1 MKIKA
6 SYSTLCST
14 ELLKQVVSQYKITNP
29 KSCEF
34 WYRGLNDTYK
44 VISESGNFALRVY
57 RKDWRTI
64 SDIEFEMEALLFLH
78 KNGAKVAYPIEKKEG
93 GYVAT
98 VVADEGDRQI
108 IVTKFI
114 EGTVLK
120 YEDPQDAVAYGK
132 AAAEIHICS
141 NEFKSNH
148 SRYKL
153 DVHHL
158 IEEPFTYVKPFLVNR
173 PNDLEFLNGLVEKL
187 SHKLNLANDASLD
200 YGFCHGDFHGYNAH
214 DDSGEIVHFDFD
226 CCGYGL
232 RAYDLATFKWNSRHQ
247 KKENELWPRFLEGYV
262 SKRDVSQLDLSNIE
276 LLVAVRDL
284 WHLGLHTGNTKDLA
298 KGWINEAYL
307 DRRMS
312 FLRDVSERIDAQA
325 SGDES

>member
-6 SYSTLCST
+6 SYSTLCAS
-14 ELLKQVVSQYKITNP
+14 ELLDKVVSQYKISNA

-34 WYRGLNDTYK
+34 WHRGLNDTYK
-44 VISESGNFALRVY
+44 VMSESGNFVLRVY
-57 RKDWRTI
+57 RKDWRTL

-98 VVADEGDRQI
+98 VGADEGDRQI
-108 IVTKFI
+108 VVTKFI
-114 EGTVLK
+114 EGAVLK

-141 NEFKSNH
+141 DGFKSNH
-148 SRYKL
+148 NRYKL
-153 DVHHL
+153 DTHHL
-158 IEEPFTYVKPFLVNR
+158 VEEPLTYVKSFLVNR
-173 PNDLEFLNGLVEKL
+173 PDDFEFLNGFASKL
-187 SHKLNLANDASLD
+187 SHKLSVANNGSLD

-214 DDSGEIVHFDFD
+214 DESGKIVHFDFD

-232 RAYDLATFKWNSRHQ
+232 RAYDLATFKWNARHR
-247 KKENELWPRFLEGYV
+247 KKEDELWPRFLEGYV
-262 SKRDVSQLDLSNIE
+262 SKRDVSKFDLCNIE
-276 LLVAVRDL
+276 VLVAIRDL

-298 KGWINEAYL
+298 KGWIDEAYL

-312 FLRDVSERIDAQA
+312 FLKDASERIDVQA
-325 SGDES
+325 S